1 MYAVLDTFIVN
12 RGSERNQVG
21 LDLHK
26 VAAFLY
32 LATGKNENESI
43 AKLKPMLTRHNEEWK
58 VKV

>member
-1 MYAVLDTFIVN
+1 MLDTFIVN